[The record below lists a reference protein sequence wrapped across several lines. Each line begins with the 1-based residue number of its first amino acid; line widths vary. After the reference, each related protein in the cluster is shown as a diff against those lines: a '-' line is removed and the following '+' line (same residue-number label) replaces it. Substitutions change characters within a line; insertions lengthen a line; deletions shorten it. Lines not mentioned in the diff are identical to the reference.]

1 MAGVVTGSG
10 PCKQYLDG
18 QIDSSTIIVSRSMEV
33 GADGSQRDSLMDL
46 LDFFIG
52 EVSENNASNKDPVN
66 TIAAQLL
73 TIWCLKLAICP
84 WKNLPNLSKFTN

>member
-1 MAGVVTGSG
+1 
-10 PCKQYLDG
+10 
-18 QIDSSTIIVSRSMEV
+18 
-33 GADGSQRDSLMDL
+33 MDL

-84 WKNLPNLSKFTN
+84 WKNLPKPFKIYKSTQQNFCLSYIIMMNLSK